1 MFQLWAQ
8 HTKMAFAELKANKLR
23 TFLSLLGVTIGVFC
37 IIAVLTVFDSL
48 QHNIQQS
55 MQTLGSN
62 VLYIGKFPWIPE
74 ESGEYPMWKYK
85 ARPVCTYAEL
95 KSIQKYVHRAAYACI
110 SYSDEA
116 EKISYFSNEA
126 KGVTIFAVTYDFNKL
141 QSIDIDQGRYFSPS
155 EMENT
160 QANGIVIGATVA
172 EELFGESI
180 SPIGKAIMVF
190 GRPFT
195 IIGVM
200 KRLGKTITGF
210 NFDGGAIVSYN
221 YMSSFRRIDN
231 SGNNGF
237 TDPMLIVKVRDGAD
251 IEEMKYEIK
260 SVLRASRRL
269 RPTEGDT
276 FSFNELA
283 SIQQS
288 INAIFVNFNV
298 FGWIIGFFSLVVGT
312 FGIANIMFVSVKERT
327 AMIGIKKAI
336 GAKRSTILSEFLIES
351 VMLCVIGGLLG
362 ILLVMILS
370 KFLSGPLGF
379 PVQLSFGNFLLG
391 IFISVAVG
399 ILAGYIPAKRASNL
413 NPVVAIRS

>member
-1 MFQLWAQ
+1 
-8 HTKMAFAELKANKLR
+8 
-23 TFLSLLGVTIGVFC
+23 
-37 IIAVLTVFDSL
+37 
-48 QHNIQQS
+48 
-55 MQTLGSN
+55 
-62 VLYIGKFPWIPE
+62 
-74 ESGEYPMWKYK
+74 
-85 ARPVCTYAEL
+85 
-95 KSIQKYVHRAAYACI
+95 
-110 SYSDEA
+110 
-116 EKISYFSNEA
+116 
-126 KGVTIFAVTYDFNKL
+126 
-141 QSIDIDQGRYFSPS
+141 
-155 EMENT
+155 
-160 QANGIVIGATVA
+160 
-172 EELFGESI
+172 
-180 SPIGKAIMVF
+180 
-190 GRPFT
+190 
-195 IIGVM
+195 M